1 MTAVTLIHGLNLAAI
16 YGLMA
21 IGISILWSSVG
32 MINMAH
38 GATFAASGYAAW
50 QVSLIAQPL
59 INTWFGTGLDASL
72 VMGATMVASGLV
84 AGALFGGLIFM
95 LAYLPIHEKANFA
108 VRSLIVTLAINLAT
122 VQLLLFF
129 FGPRQRALPKIFGF
143 GRTEFLGI
151 SVRNDQ
157 IGTIVAT
164 AILMLV
170 VVIWLK
176 RSRKG
181 LEITAM
187 MQNPEGAVLSGIS
200 VRWTALPVTMLT
212 GALAGLAAILLSQ
225 TVFVSPTAGALP
237 LIKGLTIALL
247 GGLGSLPGAIMGA
260 ILIGFLEA
268 IIGSI
273 SFLGQRYVLFSQ
285 FLFIITVLIIRPRGL
300 GGLLDETRESRNV

>member
-50 QVSLIAQPL
+50 QVSLIAQPM
-59 INTWFGTGLDASL
+59 INTWLGTGLDASL
-72 VMGATMVASGLV
+72 AMGATMVASGLV

-122 VQLLLFF
+122 VQLLLYF
-129 FGPRQRALPKIFGF
+129 FGPRQRALPKIFGL
-143 GRTEFLGI
+143 GRTEILGI

-164 AILMLV
+164 AILMLA

-247 GGLGSLPGAIMGA
+247 GGLGSIPGAIMGA

-268 IIGSI
+268 IVGSI